1 MEIHSACDLLDDE
14 TDDSV
19 AAYERLAFGRLSL
32 ADASSPEAL
41 ADIVTPPAHASARSR
56 QAQRSVNDISI
67 HYRIVD
73 DKFVQYLIQFSS
85 NSQPFVSRYSEL
97 EHFHRQM
104 ICRFPE
110 LKTESAFPRKRFWG
124 NFSPNV
130 LKTRADQF
138 CCYFHHLLNARNC
151 IYRQSAIFRDFFI
164 STQRSKYRQCLSDH
178 DYESALNYLFPVQD
192 FLECLEI
199 ICPDQ
204 LVNLSLICL
213 CNWKAGQADTA
224 NLYSQKTLSFI
235 TSNAKT
241 LSAKHYA
248 PLVQECISIVSNIRQ
263 HHGDGDVIRKV
274 EEKLLTMR
282 ASYTDQ
288 S

>member
-1 MEIHSACDLLDDE
+1 
-14 TDDSV
+14 
-19 AAYERLAFGRLSL
+19 
-32 ADASSPEAL
+32 
-41 ADIVTPPAHASARSR
+41 
-56 QAQRSVNDISI
+56 
-67 HYRIVD
+67 
-73 DKFVQYLIQFSS
+73 
-85 NSQPFVSRYSEL
+85 
-97 EHFHRQM
+97 M

-138 CCYFHHLLNARNC
+138 CSYFHHLLNARNC

-164 STQRSKYRQCLSDH
+164 STQERVLFVLLRTSQYRLYFLQTIVEYPSKRSKYRQCLSEH

-204 LVNLSLICL
+204 LGTEINYFTSEYTDINLSVNLSLICL

-224 NLYSQKTLSFI
+224 NLYRYF
-235 TSNAKT
+235 
-241 LSAKHYA
+241 
-248 PLVQECISIVSNIRQ
+248 
-263 HHGDGDVIRKV
+263 
-274 EEKLLTMR
+274 
-282 ASYTDQ
+282 
-288 S
+288 